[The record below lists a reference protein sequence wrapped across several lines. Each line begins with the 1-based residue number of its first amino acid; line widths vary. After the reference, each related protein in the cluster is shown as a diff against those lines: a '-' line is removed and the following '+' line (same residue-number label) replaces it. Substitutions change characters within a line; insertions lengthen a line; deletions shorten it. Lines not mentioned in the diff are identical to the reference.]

1 MAGRV
6 LVLFLLVLVLAAGS
20 IIWFDY
26 LNVIDAK
33 TVLAP
38 LYRFIGREG
47 RTQPKTEPDADL
59 NLDLERLITRLE
71 ALELEKMELEK
82 TRQELVARDGEI
94 EQKAQELEEQRKAV
108 EEQANSLK
116 AQIADA
122 ENKEKNIETVARN
135 LTNMQ
140 PERAVGILSAM
151 DDQDVLDVLRKA
163 EELAQAAGTASLVP
177 FWLQLMAATPE
188 GAARAA
194 ELNRKLVGRPQ
205 RL

>member
-6 LVLFLLVLVLAAGS
+6 LVLLLLVLVLAAGS

>member
-6 LVLFLLVLVLAAGS
+6 LVLLLLVLVLAAGG

-38 LYRFIGREG
+38 LYNRIGREG
-47 RTQPKTEPDADL
+47 RTQPKTEPEEIL
-59 NLDLERLITRLE
+59 NLDAERLMVRLE
-71 ALELEKMELEK
+71 ALELEKMELDK
-82 TRQELVARDGEI
+82 MRQELDAHRGEV
-94 EQKAQELEEQRKAV
+94 EQMAQEVEEQRKAV

-116 AQIADA
+116 AQLADA
-122 ENKEKNIETVARN
+122 ENKERNIETVARN

-177 FWLQLMAATPE
+177 FWLQLMAETPE
-188 GAARAA
+188 GRVRAA

-205 RL
+205 HL